1 MKIGSTRRRVI
12 VTVIAGA
19 LGIAAIGVTVD
30 AAGEVS
36 HHSASSSVS
45 QSADG
50 RATLA
55 DMSPY
60 SSGSGGYLHY
70 GSLFATWEM

>member
-1 MKIGSTRRRVI
+1 MKIGSTRRRAI

-19 LGIAAIGVTVD
+19 LGIAAIGVIVD
-30 AAGEVS
+30 AAEEMS

-45 QSADG
+45 QNAGG

-55 DMSPY
+55 DYEPE
-60 SSGSGGYLHY
+60 
-70 GSLFATWEM
+70 FATWDK

>member
-30 AAGEVS
+30 TAEEMS
-36 HHSASSSVS
+36 HRSTSSAVS
-45 QSADG
+45 QDADV
-50 RATLA
+50 RVIAA
-55 DMSPY
+55 DYEPQ
-60 SSGSGGYLHY
+60 
-70 GSLFATWEM
+70 FATWEA